1 MIEHLESVV
10 TYTDYGTD
18 FVDARLEN
26 LIDLS
31 ELERVFSSD
40 ITPISDFK
48 PIQTNGGIYKYLIG
62 RGIAP
67 ELHKNIYQ
75 AKYWKNEDE

>member
-31 ELERVFSSD
+31 ELERVQ
-40 ITPISDFK
+40 ILHLYQI
-48 PIQTNGGIYKYLIG
+48 LI
-62 RGIAP
+62 P
-67 ELHKNIYQ
+67 N
-75 AKYWKNEDE
+75 

>member
-1 MIEHLESVV
+1 LEKLNR
-10 TYTDYGTD
+10 
-18 FVDARLEN
+18 FEWIR
-26 LIDLS
+26 
-31 ELERVFSSD
+31 RVFSSD

-67 ELHKNIYQ
+67 ELHK
-75 AKYWKNEDE
+75 KYISSKVLKMRVNG

>member
-1 MIEHLESVV
+1 MIEHLESV

-31 ELERVFSSD
+31 ELES
-40 ITPISDFK
+40 I
-48 PIQTNGGIYKYLIG
+48 
-62 RGIAP
+62 
-67 ELHKNIYQ
+67 
-75 AKYWKNEDE
+75 

>member
-31 ELERVFSSD
+31 ELEEYLVQILHLYQILKYKLMVVF
-40 ITPISDFK
+40 I
-48 PIQTNGGIYKYLIG
+48 
-62 RGIAP
+62 
-67 ELHKNIYQ
+67 NI
-75 AKYWKNEDE
+75 

>member
-1 MIEHLESVV
+1 MCRDFNEQVDPDKKLEMIHLESVV

-31 ELERVFSSD
+31 ELE
-40 ITPISDFK
+40 
-48 PIQTNGGIYKYLIG
+48 KYLVQI
-62 RGIAP
+62 
-67 ELHKNIYQ
+67 LHIRF
-75 AKYWKNEDE
+75 

>member
-31 ELERVFSSD
+31 ELEEYLVQILHLYQILNQYKLMVVF
-40 ITPISDFK
+40 I
-48 PIQTNGGIYKYLIG
+48 
-62 RGIAP
+62 
-67 ELHKNIYQ
+67 NI
-75 AKYWKNEDE
+75 

>member
-1 MIEHLESVV
+1 MIHLESVV

-48 PIQTNGGIYKYLIG
+48 PIQTNGGI
-62 RGIAP
+62 
-67 ELHKNIYQ
+67 
-75 AKYWKNEDE
+75 

>member
-1 MIEHLESVV
+1 ML
-10 TYTDYGTD
+10 GWK
-18 FVDARLEN
+18 N

-48 PIQTNGGIYKYLIG
+48 PIQTIYGIYKYLVID
-62 RGIAP
+62 R
-67 ELHKNIYQ
+67 NST
-75 AKYWKNEDE
+75 